1 MILEPRAIL
10 DPPVSPVQLDNRE
23 IEDPRVLRAALDLM
37 VNRVIT
43 VHLELQALK
52 VHREIT
58 EAPGL
63 LALQVSLVKL
73 VYQVVQ
79 ASLVPQVAQGN
90 REGQG
95 Q

>member
-23 IEDPRVLRAALDLM
+23 IEDPGVLRAALDLM
-37 VNRVIT
+37 VNQVIT
-43 VHLELQALK
+43 VLLELQALK

-79 ASLVPQVAQGN
+79 ASLVPQVVLGN